1 MVDLIE
7 EARRRF
13 PVGTTFRDIKGHIRK
28 ITGNTFRRT
37 TNIHDNSIID
47 IVVDGNSVYPS
58 GGSEWSVYYKGEWM
72 EIVSSPKPEII
83 NNYELY

>member
-13 PVGTTFRDIKGHIRK
+13 PVGTEFRDIKGHIRK
-28 ITGNTFRRT
+28 ITGNTFRESI
-37 TNIHDNSIID
+37 NIHNSTFTD
-47 IVVDGNSVYPS
+47 VVVDRNAVLPS
-58 GGSEWSVYYKGEWM
+58 GCSDWSVYYKGEWV
-72 EIVSSPKPEII
+72 EIVSLPKPEII